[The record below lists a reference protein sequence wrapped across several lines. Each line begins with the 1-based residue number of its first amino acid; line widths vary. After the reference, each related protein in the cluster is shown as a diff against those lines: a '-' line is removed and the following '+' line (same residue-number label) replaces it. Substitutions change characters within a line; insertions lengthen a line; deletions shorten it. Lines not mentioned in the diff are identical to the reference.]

1 MDQFWFSNVLAAR
14 EVKSE
19 EDSIDYL
26 YPPVQHIDRAKNV
39 RKEFSQPQPK
49 GHDCQPE
56 MMKLT
61 ILKDY
66 AVFNDDSCCKWRWLN
81 E

>member
-49 GHDCQPE
+49 GHDC
-56 MMKLT
+56 
-61 ILKDY
+61 
-66 AVFNDDSCCKWRWLN
+66 
-81 E
+81 